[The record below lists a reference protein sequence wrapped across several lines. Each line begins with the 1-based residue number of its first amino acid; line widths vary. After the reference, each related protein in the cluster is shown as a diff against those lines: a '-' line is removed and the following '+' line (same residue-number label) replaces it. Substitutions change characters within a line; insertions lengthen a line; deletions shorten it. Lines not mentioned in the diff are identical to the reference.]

1 MKFFLHIFFFL
12 ISYDVVAQSDTVI
25 IKGIVNCDIYNEPVQ
40 NAELSLKLSG
50 GYTFFQKTDT
60 SGRYEFK
67 LKIDTSS
74 RCSISITSK
83 YAWSRSVKQGC
94 FLYCNDVGTAELQP
108 GTEYIKDFKLTRAY
122 HCGEK
127 HFSPLIF
134 NTNSIVS
141 CNDSLN
147 KIDSTT
153 YYTFNKTINE
163 LYDVLKTNPT
173 IIIEFQGHAST
184 LEKNHELL
192 SLYRAQLIGEVLI
205 AKGIDKRRIQAKGWG
220 NHKPLIKDDYI
231 KKRAITKEENAAL
244 HLKNQRVV
252 FRIISWDYIEEKK

>member
-1 MKFFLHIFFFL
+1 MKFFLYIFLFL
-12 ISYDVVAQSDTVI
+12 LSYGIIAQSDIVI
-25 IKGIVNCDIYNEPVQ
+25 IKGTVTCDINNETVQ
-40 NAELSLKLSG
+40 NAEISLKLFG

-67 LKIDTSS
+67 LKIDTVSK
-74 RCSISITSK
+74 CSISITSK
-83 YAWSRSVKQGC
+83 DAWSHYVKQGC
-94 FLYCNDVGTAELQP
+94 FLFCKDVGTAELHS
-108 GTEYIKDFKLTRAY
+108 GTEYIKDFNLTHAY

-127 HFSPLIF
+127 YLSPLLF

-141 CNDSLN
+141 GNDSLN

-153 YYTFNKTINE
+153 YYTFNKAINE
-163 LYDVLKTNPT
+163 LYDVLKANPT

-192 SLYRAQLIGEVLI
+192 SLYRAQLIGEILI
-205 AKGIDKRRIQAKGWG
+205 AKGINKKRIQTKGCG

-231 KKRAITKEENAAL
+231 KKRAKTKEEKATL

-252 FRIISWDYIEEKK
+252 FRVLSFDYKE

>member
-1 MKFFLHIFFFL
+1 MKFFLYIFLFL
-12 ISYDVVAQSDTVI
+12 FSYGIIAQSDIVI
-25 IKGIVNCDIYNEPVQ
+25 IKGIVTCDVNNETVQ
-40 NAELSLKLSG
+40 NAEISLKLFG

-67 LKIDTSS
+67 LKIDTVSK
-74 RCSISITSK
+74 CSISITSK
-83 YAWSRSVKQGC
+83 DAWSHYVKQGC
-94 FLYCNDVGTAELQP
+94 FLFCKDVGIAELHS
-108 GTEYIKDFKLTRAY
+108 GTEYIKDFKLTKVN

-127 HFSPLIF
+127 HWPPLLF
-134 NTNSIVS
+134 NTNTITS

-147 KIDSTT
+147 IIDSAY
-153 YYTFNKTINE
+153 YYTFNKVINE
-163 LYDVLKTNPT
+163 LYDILKTNPT

-205 AKGIDKRRIQAKGWG
+205 AKGVDKKRIQAKGWG
-220 NHKPLIKDDYI
+220 NHKLLIKDDYI
-231 KKRAITKEENAAL
+231 KKRAKTNEEKAAL

-252 FRIISWDYIEEKK
+252 FRVLSFDYKE